1 MWWLRGA
8 FCIFTTRFH
17 RKLLGNRA
25 ATNGTQHF
33 AGKII
38 SLDTKQEST
47 RLTPIWPGFVYDAT
61 YELVLSQF
69 VVRSP
74 LCFKRFSSVY
84 YGFPSPS
91 KPTCPNSNS
100 LGNFFSQLGTQV
112 HQSVLQLFK
121 SVTISKQLDKFNANN
136 IFFNNAVA
144 TMQDEVLAN
153 CKSMLLQVTFLP

>member
-1 MWWLRGA
+1 MRGA

-38 SLDTKQEST
+38 SLDTKQESI

-74 LCFKRFSSVY
+74 LCFKRFSSGY
-84 YGFPSPS
+84 YGFPLSF
-91 KPTCPNSNS
+91 K
-100 LGNFFSQLGTQV
+100 QQV
-112 HQSVLQLFK
+112 QIPIRWKIFQSVGNAGS
-121 SVTISKQLDKFNANN
+121 SVSL
-136 IFFNNAVA
+136 A
-144 TMQDEVLAN
+144 TV
-153 CKSMLLQVTFLP
+153 

>member
-74 LCFKRFSSVY
+74 LCFKMFSFGY
-84 YGFPSPS
+84 YGFPLSFKTNMS
-91 KPTCPNSNS
+91 KFQFAGKCFQLVGNTGSSVS
-100 LGNFFSQLGTQV
+100 LATVQKCHNLKTVRQV
-112 HQSVLQLFK
+112 L
-121 SVTISKQLDKFNANN
+121 
-136 IFFNNAVA
+136 
-144 TMQDEVLAN
+144 
-153 CKSMLLQVTFLP
+153 C